1 MKRRSLLRWAVSWV
15 SALPLL
21 RASLWGATAPAP
33 LGLAPEGEA
42 VLKAVATAV
51 LPTSLGQA
59 RVTEIT
65 ARFLAWVSDYREGVE
80 LDHGYGHTQLR
91 SARGSPA
98 AAYVVQLA
106 ALDGAARAE
115 GVAGF
120 AALPSERQR
129 VLVEAALAAAKVV
142 DLPERPDGSH
152 VAADLMSF
160 FFRSA
165 EANDLC
171 YDAAI
176 GRDDCR
182 GLPGSEQRPK
192 ALGQRR

>member
-1 MKRRSLLRWAVSWV
+1 VRRRSLLRWAASWV

-21 RASLWGATAPAP
+21 RGSLWAGTAAAP
-33 LGLAPEGEA
+33 VGLASEGEA
-42 VLKAVATAV
+42 VLRALATAV
-51 LPTSLGQA
+51 LPASLGRA
-59 RVTEIT
+59 RLSEIT
-65 ARFLAWVSDYREGVE
+65 ARFLAWVSGYREGAE

-98 AAYVVQLA
+98 AAYGVQLA
-106 ALDGAARAE
+106 ALDSAARAE

-120 AALPSERQR
+120 AALSLERQR
-129 VLVEAALAAAKVV
+129 ALVEAALAAAKVV

-152 VAADLMSF
+152 VAADLMAF

-171 YDAAI
+171 YGAAI

-182 GLPGSEQRPK
+182 GLSGSEQPPK
-192 ALGQRR
+192 ALAETR